1 VDSGTTAPSSIDET
15 LPHFDLYN
23 PEHHE
28 RLWEILARARE
39 ACPVIKTDADTG
51 YFVVT
56 RYDDVRAVASDPTTF
71 SSAEP
76 LLRGLPVRLPPV
88 SEDPPIHSEFR
99 KLLNPY
105 FSRSFLARYESDIRA
120 AASDLLDP
128 LLPAGRM
135 EFMNEFA
142 LPYTANNLARVV
154 LDETNQDRIKRA
166 GAVGLRIS
174 TEGTPDAF
182 VELAQIAGEFLRDR
196 AASGQ
201 SHDGVLSAIVNGQID
216 GRPLT
221 IEDQIGVCTTLFT
234 GGLDTVRAALGSI
247 AHHLAR
253 DPSLEDRVRDP
264 DWSRSDLDEFL
275 RLDPPIT
282 FLARTVTQDT
292 EVNGCPMRQGDRLA
306 LHFASANRDSAHF
319 EDAQSLHFDRDS
331 NRHLT
336 FGIGIHR
343 CLGLHFARLQIE
355 IAFDELLSRITNVRI
370 PDGVDVKIANGAILT
385 PEHLPIEFDLREP
398 ARAS

>member
-1 VDSGTTAPSSIDET
+1 VTETETTTPSIDDI

-23 PEHHE
+23 HEHHE
-28 RLWEILARARE
+28 RLWEILSRARE
-39 ACPVIKTDADTG
+39 ACPVIKTDADNG

-56 RYDDVRAVASDPTTF
+56 RYDDVRAVANDPTTF

-88 SEDPPIHSEFR
+88 SEDPPIHGEFR

-105 FSRSFLARYESDIRA
+105 FSRSFLSRYEADMRA
-120 AASDLLDP
+120 AASELLDP
-128 LLPAGRM
+128 LLAAGRM

-142 LPYTANNLARVV
+142 LPYTANNLARVI
-154 LDETNQDRIKRA
+154 LDEDNKDRIKRA

-182 VELAQIAGEFLRDR
+182 IELAQIAGEFLRDR
-196 AASGQ
+196 AAS
-201 SHDGVLSAIVNGQID
+201 SESRDGVLSAIVSGQIE

-247 AHHLAR
+247 ARHLAQDPALEERLR
-253 DPSLEDRVRDP
+253 DPAWVRT
-264 DWSRSDLDEFL
+264 DLDEFL

-292 EVNGCPMRQGDRLA
+292 EVNGCPMHQGDRLA
-306 LHFASANRDSAHF
+306 LHFASANRDSSQF
-319 EDAQSLHFDRDS
+319 EDPQSLHFGRDS

-355 IAFDELLSRITNVRI
+355 IAFDELLSRITNIRN
-370 PDGVDVKIANGAILT
+370 PRDVEIKIANGAILT
-385 PEHLPIEFDLREP
+385 PEQLPIEFDVRSAAP
-398 ARAS
+398 F